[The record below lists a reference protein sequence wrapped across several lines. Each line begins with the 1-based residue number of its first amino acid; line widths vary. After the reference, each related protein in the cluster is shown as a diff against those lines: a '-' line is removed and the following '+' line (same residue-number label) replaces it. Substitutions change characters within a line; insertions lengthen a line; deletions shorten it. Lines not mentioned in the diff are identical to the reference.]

1 MTSSRPAL
9 VLLLGVACTPEAGV
23 WRTETDTYEQV
34 AVEQTDVLVLAD
46 GSPSNVANEQAL
58 IGALLSLIGVL
69 GAADVDYHIG
79 AVSCDLA
86 DPSAGTLATAYL
98 TPDTV
103 DPAAQLD
110 AAIPTTGLASEREQ
124 CLAAGALAVSSP
136 LVETANAGFLRDGVA
151 THVLV
156 VSDEDDCSGPEDL
169 EEDGST
175 CVTRA
180 SELGDAAALA
190 GVLTASDADG
200 VVISGVL
207 PSADAC
213 GVDAPR
219 YEEVVR
225 VTGGSRA
232 DLCTT
237 DLASFLA
244 LTLGPQTERYE
255 RLQLSRLPDPA
266 TIEVT
271 VDELVIDEGA
281 EDGWTYDPG
290 ENQLVFHGEAIPP
303 RGAWIYVRYQTWIT
317 R

>member
-1 MTSSRPAL
+1 MIRSRPLLA
-9 VLLLGVACTPEAGV
+9 LLLGVACAPEAGG

-58 IGALLSLIGVL
+58 IGALLSLIGL
-69 GAADVDYHIG
+69 LDAADVDYHIG
-79 AVSCDLA
+79 AVSCDVA
-86 DPSAGTLATAYL
+86 DPAAGTLASAYL

-103 DPAAQLD
+103 DPAAQLGG
-110 AAIPTTGLASEREQ
+110 AISTTGLASEREQ

-156 VSDEDDCSGPEDL
+156 LSDEDDCSGPADL

-175 CVTRA
+175 CPTRA
-180 SELGDAAALA
+180 SELSDAAALA

-200 VVISGVL
+200 VTISGVL

-244 LTLGPQTERYE
+244 LTFGPRMERVE
-255 RLQLSRLPDPA
+255 RLQLTSLPHPA

-271 VDELVIDEGA
+271 VDELAVDEGA
-281 EDGWTYDPG
+281 DGWTYDPG